1 MLMSP
6 IGMAMNKI
14 NHRALSSTIYNFAKD
29 VAWASKQLS
38 EKEGKRGKFAHDFF
52 MHVDIPKHK

>member
-1 MLMSP
+1 
-6 IGMAMNKI
+6 MALNEL
-14 NHRALSSTIYNFAKD
+14 NYGPLSSTIYNFAKG

-52 MHVDIPKHK
+52 MHI